1 MTLIL
6 LLIAAAAIWVV
17 IAAPGPR
24 FLPEFGRLLT
34 EPKIERGA
42 FSFFSGRSYASGGFQ
57 GREVA
62 VRLQLKRS
70 RYAQGYLVLA
80 LRLEG
85 KAAPNEAGDE
95 AGGEA
100 SIDARTHDAAGRR
113 ALSLLAS
120 HDVLLSVEDGWLKAL
135 WQPQGFIIFPGRFSP
150 DKWRQVLES
159 LATLATSLEGV
170 S

>member
-6 LLIAAAAIWVV
+6 LLIVVAAAIWV
-17 IAAPGPR
+17 IAAPGAR
-24 FLPEFGRLLT
+24 FLPEFARLLT
-34 EPKIERGA
+34 APRIERGA
-42 FSFFSGRSYASGGFQ
+42 FNFFSGRSYASGGFQ

-70 RYAQGYLVLA
+70 RYAQGYLVVA

-85 KAAPNEAGDE
+85 STAPDDTGGE

-100 SIDARTHDAAGRR
+100 SIDARIHDAAGRR

-135 WQPQGFIIFPGRFSP
+135 WQPQGLIIFPGRFSP

-159 LATLATSLEGV
+159 LATLATSLEGAT
-170 S
+170 